1 MKKILILITLFIS
14 FMVCANNDRTS
25 SNDISDVLT
34 NGIDASYD
42 TLKILHQI
50 LTKNSIDI
58 FYSDWENVVEKK
70 CSWVGNHSNIELYG
84 QEDLVSRPSCIL
96 IEQNSFI
103 NELILLL
110 PHLNISVDLAL
121 QQYKTNLS
129 EQKQHNI
136 YFNLLT
142 EKYANKFC
150 HAFYSDNK
158 INDCINRFLST
169 QYIPADYGFKIA
181 TDQSYLFNTPH
192 YQDKTAMY
200 LIKGQDVDVLDY
212 ENGYY
217 QINYVT
223 QKNKIVQ
230 KWLHCSAIA
239 ACM

>member
-96 IEQNSFI
+96 IEQ
-103 NELILLL
+103 
-110 PHLNISVDLAL
+110 
-121 QQYKTNLS
+121 
-129 EQKQHNI
+129 KQHNI
-136 YFNLLT
+136 YLNLLT

-192 YQDKTAMY
+192 HQDKTAMY